1 MSDQVLVERQGA
13 VLDVRLNRPEKRN
26 ALTVEMYAA
35 LADALEGAERDPE
48 LRVVLLSGEGPAFSA
63 GNDLKDFLARPPHP
77 ESAPTNRFLESLA
90 TGTKPIV
97 AAVHG
102 FAVGIGTTLLLH
114 CDLVYAAEETRFHLP
129 FVPLGLVPEAGSS
142 LLLPERIGPAR
153 AAEMLLLAEP
163 LTAEAALDAGLVT
176 RVFPA
181 ASLLEEARRL
191 AERLAALPPEAVRET
206 RALLRSGRD
215 VVRDRMRL
223 EARVFGERLRSEE
236 ARRAM
241 EAFFQKK

>member
-48 LRVVLLSGEGPAFSA
+48 LRVVLLSGEGPAFTA

-77 ESAPTNRFLESLA
+77 EGAPTNRFLESLA

>member
-215 VVRDRMRL
+215 VVRHRMRL